1 LFLLKSPAITTP
13 THSYSASTLSTHEVP
28 PKSRTPLPDLS
39 GFRQDHPCG
48 GTEVAAE
55 CWLAVGLSWPGGT
68 KKGRRSKR
76 RPAPKNATSPL
87 GGVSLDEGRSSVS
100 IQPNRKGGFY
110 LHGDGSPRFI
120 ATFQQSSNKRPRL
133 IHRRP
138 SLRLNLDLEA
148 FVAERWEVRAR
159 IDKARTAIDGSR
171 RGPSGPV
178 CAARLCYARQHTL
191 IMLLL
196 TLNVKPASQEAR
208 RRPLCFLSPCH
219 TAKRSGRVRVSMT
232 REGIP

>member
-1 LFLLKSPAITTP
+1 MWR
-13 THSYSASTLSTHEVP
+13 H
-28 PKSRTPLPDLS
+28 R
-39 GFRQDHPCG
+39 
-48 GTEVAAE
+48 
-55 CWLAVGLSWPGGT
+55 
-68 KKGRRSKR
+68 GR
-76 RPAPKNATSPL
+76 
-87 GGVSLDEGRSSVS
+87 GGVLAGRWSVLARWYEKRAQVQEKTSAQECHQPSGRGSLDEGRSSVC

-178 CAARLCYARQHTL
+178 CAARLWCARQHTI
-191 IMLLL
+191 IMRLLSL
-196 TLNVKPASQEAR
+196 DVKR
-208 RRPLCFLSPCH
+208 
-219 TAKRSGRVRVSMT
+219 T
-232 REGIP
+232 RLV